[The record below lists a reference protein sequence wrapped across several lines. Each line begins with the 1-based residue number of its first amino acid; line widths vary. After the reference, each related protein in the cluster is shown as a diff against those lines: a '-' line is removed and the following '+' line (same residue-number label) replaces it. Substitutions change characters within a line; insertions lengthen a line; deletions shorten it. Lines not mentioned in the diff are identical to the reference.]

1 MSSQYHENPHHQNQY
16 SRQIYPENNHHQVNA
31 QPPKKSRG
39 KLIEELSKIGAKI
52 NSIEDSCISIKN
64 DLVMKQNEQQSN
76 EINIQQ
82 RMTATTELGQTNSQF
97 NPQQRMT
104 ATSELGQTNSQFN
117 PQQTHNSQFMPQ
129 QNRFNETTRVVE
141 MHYSKYIKQDTS
153 EIFHQQY
160 EQNLKKIHQDDMLNV
175 YGKVEEM
182 NLTNRDYLIQIESL
196 KNRVKEYQSEIMK
209 KTNDNQ
215 AKQKRLSEYEI
226 MEKDFVDGK
235 NLLKQKNA
243 EIEQKLKPMINRL
256 QNQIEISQVEVKSF
270 ENDVGL
276 MSNHIKNLKD
286 ELVTAYGEK
295 KMLANDILEK
305 NEAYLVLEREK
316 NQIVTENYILENQVK
331 ELLGM
336 TANSQEEKQVLI
348 EERTVS
354 NQKYTL
360 LSQELK
366 EQDTLNKHLDQKLKH
381 AETEI
386 EFLIEN
392 SNNNVPTIDQE
403 AIEKMMIK
411 FNSQINGFSEKVAEY
426 EQALELKDKQIELL
440 NELVRMGGRR
450 RELDET
456 LAGAKSQKY
465 SRYSERI
472 PEEIPE
478 NRFEKVPNMNEQEI
492 MREIITL
499 KQGQGMLGQYASYNS
514 GSSLPAKYGSPSRFQ
529 QNHEKQDQIIQ
540 EDSELNDHEKNFF
553 EDDDDNN
560 MDYIPEQR
568 YDSPNQILE
577 EQEQKAQQDLYKEKI
592 ELMRENLRQ
601 RKMDELK
608 EHHHQKMEVL
618 KKQEVVQPGQQ
629 FEWSEDNDTTNR
641 PENQNENIIF
651 DQQPNQDDAQMEL
664 EQNNHVQISNQ
675 NPERIFEKDPTY
687 DEPIQNQSF
696 PQKLIPQEQDAP
708 KSPNKTN
715 AVNVREKLHEHKL
728 QQLQQQ
734 NQNGLLRISE
744 SDQEFEQSHQKSPTQ
759 QGTQRSETTNMGIQ
773 PTLIQSGFNQTEPQ
787 QLQPNISN
795 TTLTSQFQYISNT
808 TLVNQATVTDGT
820 ETQYCYSGGDIGNS
834 SDVFG
839 NMTSQGNPEKITIRS
854 NIGNDVINPISS
866 LVSNT
871 SQANRMKM
879 SDDDGIIDPD
889 KLENRESL
897 DIGQKSYN
905 SYGGNPLLLGQIS
918 ELIAQTKAQM
928 QKYSGMANQGLQTRS
943 QQQNLG
949 SDVVGSQNN
958 LGVQQEK
965 NKQIGGSPLYSEI
978 VQTLGINRSLG
989 NLQRG
994 TNN

>member
-104 ATSELGQTNSQFN
+104 ATSELGQTNSQFNPQQRMIVSTELGQTNSQFN

-456 LAGAKSQKY
+456 LAGAKS
-465 SRYSERI
+465 
-472 PEEIPE
+472 
-478 NRFEKVPNMNEQEI
+478 
-492 MREIITL
+492 
-499 KQGQGMLGQYASYNS
+499 
-514 GSSLPAKYGSPSRFQ
+514 
-529 QNHEKQDQIIQ
+529 
-540 EDSELNDHEKNFF
+540 
-553 EDDDDNN
+553 
-560 MDYIPEQR
+560 
-568 YDSPNQILE
+568 
-577 EQEQKAQQDLYKEKI
+577 
-592 ELMRENLRQ
+592 
-601 RKMDELK
+601 
-608 EHHHQKMEVL
+608 
-618 KKQEVVQPGQQ
+618 
-629 FEWSEDNDTTNR
+629 
-641 PENQNENIIF
+641 
-651 DQQPNQDDAQMEL
+651 
-664 EQNNHVQISNQ
+664 
-675 NPERIFEKDPTY
+675 
-687 DEPIQNQSF
+687 
-696 PQKLIPQEQDAP
+696 
-708 KSPNKTN
+708 
-715 AVNVREKLHEHKL
+715 
-728 QQLQQQ
+728 
-734 NQNGLLRISE
+734 
-744 SDQEFEQSHQKSPTQ
+744 
-759 QGTQRSETTNMGIQ
+759 
-773 PTLIQSGFNQTEPQ
+773 
-787 QLQPNISN
+787 
-795 TTLTSQFQYISNT
+795 
-808 TLVNQATVTDGT
+808 
-820 ETQYCYSGGDIGNS
+820 
-834 SDVFG
+834 
-839 NMTSQGNPEKITIRS
+839 
-854 NIGNDVINPISS
+854 
-866 LVSNT
+866 
-871 SQANRMKM
+871 
-879 SDDDGIIDPD
+879 
-889 KLENRESL
+889 
-897 DIGQKSYN
+897 
-905 SYGGNPLLLGQIS
+905 
-918 ELIAQTKAQM
+918 
-928 QKYSGMANQGLQTRS
+928 
-943 QQQNLG
+943 
-949 SDVVGSQNN
+949 
-958 LGVQQEK
+958 
-965 NKQIGGSPLYSEI
+965 
-978 VQTLGINRSLG
+978 
-989 NLQRG
+989 
-994 TNN
+994 